1 MKKIFQFIM
10 VASTGLLFTSCY
22 YDELPQEPVPANV
35 TLHTDVQKI
44 FDRNCVGCH
53 KGAANTNPNLTL
65 GNAYLSL
72 TTPTTEGETFV
83 IPGNASASILYQ
95 AMTGNG
101 APQMPPNGALSST
114 KIKIV
119 EKWINDGALNN

>member
-1 MKKIFQFIM
+1 MKKIVQFIM

-53 KGAANTNPNLTL
+53 KGAANTAPNLTAA
-65 GNAYLSL
+65 NAFTSL
-72 TTPTTEGETFV
+72 TTELNGETFV
-83 IPGNASASILYQ
+83 TPGDASASILYQ

-101 APQMPPNGALSST
+101 APQMPPNGALSSS
-114 KIKIV
+114 KLKIV